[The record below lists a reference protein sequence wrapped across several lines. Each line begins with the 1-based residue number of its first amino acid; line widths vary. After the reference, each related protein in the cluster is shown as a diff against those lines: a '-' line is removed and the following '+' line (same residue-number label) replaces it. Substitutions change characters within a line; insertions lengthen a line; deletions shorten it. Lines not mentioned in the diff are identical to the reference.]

1 MRVQT
6 REESGLTLLELMV
19 TLAVVGIMAAI
30 AAPSLA
36 KVIPHV
42 KLNSAASQLT
52 NDLNIARYRG
62 ISGNFKTRV
71 VFDTGNSTY
80 TRWLDKNRNGAFD
93 AGEQDIVNRDMPSGV
108 TFVVAST
115 APYVQFDPTGT
126 AEDGTASV
134 TDILVTLSGAGPAP
148 ETRQISVKRA
158 MGVVTLN

>member
-1 MRVQT
+1 MRVQANGQ
-6 REESGLTLLELMV
+6 SGLTLLELMV
-19 TLAVVGIMAAI
+19 ALAVVGIMAAV

-71 VFDTGNSTY
+71 VFNTGNSTY
-80 TRWLDKNRNGAFD
+80 TRWIDKNRNGAFD
-93 AGEQDIVNRDMPSGV
+93 AGEQDILNRDMPSGV

-115 APYVQFDPTGT
+115 APYVEFDPTGT
-126 AEDGTASV
+126 AADGTAGV
-134 TDILVTLSGAGPAP
+134 TDIPVTLSGSGSTP
-148 ETRQISVKRA
+148 ETRQITVNRA
-158 MGVVTLN
+158 MGVVKLN